1 MPSLIIP
8 APTPETVEAAIASSA
23 FWPSINPAD
32 IREEQRIDNTV
43 TPVRLKATL
52 IEAIA
57 ATNNALAGWRT
68 TQQVLGGHAALA
80 DVPAEQIAEQS
91 ILVHRYRRAVGC
103 LAKAL
108 LLERYR
114 DFDSTG
120 KGDKKAEGL
129 TDPIDD
135 HRRDHLHALADI
147 TGRSRCT
154 VELI

>member
-8 APTPETVEAAIASSA
+8 APTPEATEEDIASNP
-23 FWPSINPAD
+23 FWPVIKPSE
-32 IREEQRIDNTV
+32 IREDQRIDNTV
-43 TPVRLKATL
+43 TPARLKATL

-57 ATNNALAGWRT
+57 ATNNALSGWRT
-68 TQQVLGGHAALA
+68 TQQVLHSHATLA
-80 DVPAEQIAEQS
+80 EVPADEIDGTS

-120 KGDKKAEGL
+120 KGDKKGEHLA
-129 TDPIDD
+129 DPIEDL
-135 HRRDHLHALADI
+135 RRDHHHALADI
-147 TGRSRCT
+147 TGLPRCT